1 MTVQAAAQWL
11 RERDNFL
18 LLTHVRP
25 DGDTLGSAAAL
36 CQALNALGKTA
47 YVLKNPGDLT
57 RYEGFLTFSWAPEGF
72 VPDHVVAVDIATEEL
87 LPEGAAQSYRGK
99 SQLCIDHH
107 PSNEGYAQQT
117 CLDADASAC
126 GEIIYHIIREWG
138 VWSQFIAQ
146 ALYIAIATDCG
157 GFLYSNTT
165 PETHRIAA
173 ELMEHLDVRKVNKH
187 FFKTKRFVELKLES
201 RLLES
206 EVFFHNG
213 KVCIGKISLQDKADL
228 GAGEGDCEE
237 LSSFAATIEGVG
249 CAATLREL
257 APDKWKISLRT
268 VDVSVKVTNTGDRD
282 GVEIVQLYIRDK
294 FSSVTRPVKEL
305 KDFTRVLLKAGESQV
320 VNFKITPDK
329 LAFYDKKMKKIV
341 EPGEFIVMVGASSDD
356 KDLLKDSFFVK

>member
-138 VWSQFIAQ
+138 VWSQSIAQ

-257 APDKWKISLRT
+257 APDQWKISLRT
-268 VDVSVKVTNTGDRD
+268 VETYADANHICNHLGGGGHAAAAGATVNGSETDVR
-282 GVEIVQLYIRDK
+282 R
-294 FSSVTRPVKEL
+294 
-305 KDFTRVLLKAGESQV
+305 RVLDAIERELEG
-320 VNFKITPDK
+320 
-329 LAFYDKKMKKIV
+329 
-341 EPGEFIVMVGASSDD
+341 
-356 KDLLKDSFFVK
+356 

>member
-1 MTVQAAAQWL
+1 MTVQAVAQWL

-36 CQALNALGKTA
+36 CEALNALGKTA
-47 YVLKNPGDLT
+47 YLLKNPGDLT

-72 VPDHVVAVDIATEEL
+72 APDHVVAVDIATEEL
-87 LPEGAAQSYRGK
+87 LPEGAAQDYQGK

-107 PSNEGYAQQT
+107 PSNQGYAQQT
-117 CLDADASAC
+117 CLDADAAAC
-126 GEIIYHIIREWG
+126 GEIIYRIIRELG
-138 VWSQFIAQ
+138 VWSESIAQ
-146 ALYIAIATDCG
+146 ALYIAISTDCG

-206 EVFFHNG
+206 EAFFHDG

-228 GAGEGDCEE
+228 GAVEGDCEE

-249 CAATLREL
+249 CAATIREL
-257 APDKWKISLRT
+257 APDKWKISMRT
-268 VDVSVKVTNTGDRD
+268 VETYVDANHICNHLGGGGHAAAAGATVTGSEADVR
-282 GVEIVQLYIRDK
+282 R
-294 FSSVTRPVKEL
+294 
-305 KDFTRVLLKAGESQV
+305 RVLDAIERELEG
-320 VNFKITPDK
+320 
-329 LAFYDKKMKKIV
+329 
-341 EPGEFIVMVGASSDD
+341 
-356 KDLLKDSFFVK
+356 

>member
-1 MTVQAAAQWL
+1 MTTTRSDFVSAIRAQ
-11 RERDNFL
+11 DSFL
-18 LLTHVRP
+18 LLTHRRP
-25 DGDTLGSAAAL
+25 DGDTIGSAAAL
-36 CQALNALGKTA
+36 CRGLRALGKQA
-47 YVLKNPGDLT
+47 SILHNPDAIEKYSPFLQGLT
-57 RYEGFLTFSWAPEGF
+57 VPQAPEGA
-72 VPDHVVAVDIATEEL
+72 VLLAVDIASESL
-87 LPEGAAQSYRGK
+87 LPDNARPLAGK
-99 SQLCIDHH
+99 IQLCIDHH

-138 VWSQFIAQ
+138 VWSQSIAQ

-268 VDVSVKVTNTGDRD
+268 VETYADANHICNHLGGGGHAAAAGATVNGSETDVR
-282 GVEIVQLYIRDK
+282 R
-294 FSSVTRPVKEL
+294 
-305 KDFTRVLLKAGESQV
+305 RVLDAIERELEG
-320 VNFKITPDK
+320 
-329 LAFYDKKMKKIV
+329 
-341 EPGEFIVMVGASSDD
+341 
-356 KDLLKDSFFVK
+356 

>member
-36 CQALNALGKTA
+36 CEALNALGKTA
-47 YVLKNPGDLT
+47 YLLKNPGDLT

-72 VPDHVVAVDIATEEL
+72 APDHVVAVDIATEEL
-87 LPEGAAQSYRGK
+87 LPEGAAQDYQGK

-107 PSNEGYAQQT
+107 PSNQGYAQQT
-117 CLDADASAC
+117 CLDADAAAC
-126 GEIIYHIIREWG
+126 GEIIYRIIRELG
-138 VWSQFIAQ
+138 VWSESIAQ
-146 ALYIAIATDCG
+146 ALYIAISTDCG

-206 EVFFHNG
+206 EAFSTTAR
-213 KVCIGKISLQDKADL
+213 C
-228 GAGEGDCEE
+228 
-237 LSSFAATIEGVG
+237 
-249 CAATLREL
+249 
-257 APDKWKISLRT
+257 
-268 VDVSVKVTNTGDRD
+268 VSVRS
-282 GVEIVQLYIRDK
+282 RCR
-294 FSSVTRPVKEL
+294 TRPTWGLWKGTAKSCPPLRLPSKGWAVRLPSGSWHRTSGK
-305 KDFTRVLLKAGESQV
+305 FPCGRWRPTWTPTTSA
-320 VNFKITPDK
+320 ITWAAAAMRRR
-329 LAFYDKKMKKIV
+329 LA
-341 EPGEFIVMVGASSDD
+341 
-356 KDLLKDSFFVK
+356 LR